1 MHDLA
6 TSSDEDMMS
15 SIQISSLETFEQHD
29 QYQKIKLEEEEEN
42 RYLVENHVD
51 GIGLDLKD
59 NSKRFIFEV

>member
-1 MHDLA
+1 
-6 TSSDEDMMS
+6 MS
-15 SIQISSLETFEQHD
+15 SIQISSLETFEQHE
-29 QYQKIKLEEEEEN
+29 QYQKMKLEEEEEN